1 MNSRLYRPED
11 AAAIAKIFTRSVAE
25 IAREDY
31 APEQLEVWASREA
44 SAERIGDRCT
54 DGRTVLVAVDD
65 SDRPL
70 AFADLEVNGYIDHIY
85 CTPEFAGKGVVSS
98 LYDDLEA
105 IARES
110 GLDRLFTEASEA
122 ARRLFLRKG
131 FAVTTER
138 EFEIDGVPFHNY
150 AMEKML

>member
-1 MNSRLYRPED
+1 MNNRPYGPED
-11 AAAIAKIFTRSVAE
+11 AAAIAKIFTRSVVE

-31 APEQLEVWASREA
+31 TTEQIKVWTSRAASSEQIHA
-44 SAERIGDRCT
+44 RCT

-65 SDRPL
+65 LDRPL
-70 AFADLEVNGYIDHIY
+70 AFGDLEVDGHIDHLY
-85 CTPEFAGKGVVSS
+85 CAPEVVGKGVVSS
-98 LYDDLEA
+98 LYDDLEV

-110 GLDRLFTEASEA
+110 SLDCLYTEASEA

-138 EFEIDGVPFHNY
+138 EREIDGVPFHNY